1 MLPSGSRLMGI
12 CLKFT
17 VPFRLHQH
25 GLEVMYLDHMNAC
38 FRNTRSFHLFDTT
51 SMINPLI
58 QCSYHLGGWVSQRD
72 TLYLASASRRR
83 RWEKE
88 IENHRD
94 TCFRR
99 AFLGCDGCII
109 YQNRSWLCYIYIY
122 LCSWIWYGSDVKY
135 VGETWVMTLESQI
148 LHPFANNSGCISP
161 GHGSSQDVAATLHRR
176 CWKSANGGRVCEPSW
191 LEFTMINDGKK
202 CLPSSSCS
210 YNFSLFH
217 QNQQCHFQGLGD
229 TSIWTDSPPDPFPP
243 HRLTALPQ
251 FGQCLSWT
259 IWSIISTSLLQCCA
273 ADPRGETPRK
283 REFEEF

>member
-122 LCSWIWYGSDVKY
+122 LCSWIRYGSDAKIC
-135 VGETWVMTLESQI
+135 WWNLS
-148 LHPFANNSGCISP
+148 N
-161 GHGSSQDVAATLHRR
+161 DVR
-176 CWKSANGGRVCEPSW
+176 EP
-191 LEFTMINDGKK
+191 D
-202 CLPSSSCS
+202 SSSIC
-210 YNFSLFH
+210 
-217 QNQQCHFQGLGD
+217 QQFWLH
-229 TSIWTDSPPDPFPP
+229 
-243 HRLTALPQ
+243 
-251 FGQCLSWT
+251 LSRPW
-259 IWSIISTSLLQCCA
+259 IITGCCGHIA
-273 ADPRGETPRK
+273 
-283 REFEEF
+283 